1 MIVLKPQSKSML
13 TPEELFHEKIY
24 WLNQLSGEL
33 PETNLILDYVRPLRD
48 EGNNKTLSFDLS
60 QELSAAIFKFTQGSN
75 LSIYLVLVSAL
86 KIVLHKYTGNHD
98 IIVGSPLYK
107 QASHSGLTKTVV
119 PLRTLVTTQLTFREF
134 LLHVKNTVVG
144 AYSHPHYPLSELVR
158 LLNLPQSQNRCPIF
172 DIVVLWDRIHS
183 TSDRETLNNDITVS
197 GLVKGENIRL
207 TIDYNGSLYRE
218 KTIKLMSQTYKNILG
233 CIFEDIHIKL
243 QDILFLKESDRHQ
256 LLKEFNNNSRTYPL
270 DQTINQLFE
279 QQVKRVS
286 KSRAVVDNT
295 RHLTYKYLN
304 NKANQLAKLLRNLG
318 IKAGEFVGILK
329 DRDINFAI
337 AILAIYKA
345 GGAYVPIDSTYPP
358 DRIKY
363 MLSNSEVRVLL
374 TDVSFLNNLAD
385 LSEQCSHLK
394 SLICLD
400 AKPDPRLRDK
410 LAGISLYD
418 PRDFEQ
424 LTTENLEA
432 VNRGIDPAYMLYT
445 SGSTGLPKGAII
457 RQDGA
462 INHIY
467 AQFEA
472 LGFTETF
479 SFLQTAPA
487 SSDISV
493 WQFLAPLLIGGTTVI
508 ADRETVFN
516 PEKLF
521 KVLKSEKIAIAEL
534 VPVVLT
540 SLLNYISRLPTQ
552 QRGLPDLKWMMVTG
566 ESVSVELINQWLHLY
581 PSIHVVNAYG
591 PTEAADDITQLIVEK
606 PLPANQRTVPIGKP
620 LANLTLYILDSQ
632 MQLVP
637 IGVPGEICVS
647 GVGVGNGYWKDEEKT
662 NLSFVSNPFP
672 NPKKNNH
679 DLLYKTGDLGRWLPD
694 GTIEFLGR
702 IGSQVKIRGFRIELG
717 EIEAVLSQHPAV
729 QEVVVVTQ
737 DDERGSQRLVAYT
750 VANTE
755 PAPTFSEL
763 GSFLKEKLPDYM
775 IPYAFVFL
783 TSLPITPSGKVDRN
797 ALPVPDNF
805 RPDLDIAYVM
815 PRNEVEQTI
824 AQIWQDILG
833 VEKVGIHDNFFE
845 LGGHS
850 LLATQVISQ
859 MRKAFQ
865 VELPLRHLFEA
876 PTVADQGFA
885 IQQKQGEKNTQNLN
899 PISKIERENAEQVL
913 ANLNQMSEQDVDS
926 LLQEMLAEQ
935 EVNL

>member
-1 MIVLKPQSKSML
+1 ML

>member
-1 MIVLKPQSKSML
+1 ML

-48 EGNNKTLSFDLS
+48 EGNNKSLSFDLS

-86 KIVLHKYTGNHD
+86 KIVLHKYTGNND

-134 LLHVKNTVVG
+134 LLHVKDTVVA

-158 LLNLPQSQNRCPIF
+158 LLNLPQSQNHCSIF

-183 TSDRETLNNDITVS
+183 TSDLETLNNDITVS
-197 GLVKGENIRL
+197 GLVKDENIRL
-207 TIDYNGSLYRE
+207 TIDYNGSLFRE
-218 KTIKLMSQTYKNILG
+218 RTIKLMIQTYKNILE

-256 LLKEFNNNSRTYPL
+256 LLEEFNNNSRTYPL

-295 RHLTYKYLN
+295 RHLTYQDFNK
-304 NKANQLAKLLRNLG
+304 KANQLAKLLRNLG
-318 IKAGEFVGILK
+318 IQAGEFVGILK

-363 MLSNSEVRVLL
+363 MLSNSEVRVIL
-374 TDVSFLNNLAD
+374 TDSSFLHHWAA

-400 AKPDPRLRDK
+400 AQPDPRLRDK

-432 VNRGIDPAYMLYT
+432 VNRRIDPAYMLYT

-479 SFLQTAPA
+479 NFLQTAPA

-534 VPVVLT
+534 VPVVLS

-620 LANLTLYILDSQ
+620 LANLTLYILNPQ

-647 GVGVGNGYWKDEEKT
+647 GVGVGNGYWKDPEKT
-662 NLSFVSNPFP
+662 NLSFVPNPFP
-672 NPKKNNH
+672 NPKKTNH

-702 IGSQVKIRGFRIELG
+702 IGSQVKIRGFRVELG

-729 QEVVVVTQ
+729 QEGVVVTQ
-737 DDERGSQRLVAYT
+737 DDTWGNQRLVAYP
-750 VANTE
+750 VANIE
-755 PAPTFSEL
+755 PAPTASEL
-763 GSFLKEKLPDYM
+763 RSFLKEKLPDYM
-775 IPYAFVFL
+775 IPSAFV
-783 TSLPITPSGKVDRN
+783 SLAALPLTPSGKVDRS
-797 ALPVPDNF
+797 ALPLPDKF
-805 RPDLDIAYVM
+805 RPDLDVAYVM
-815 PRNEVEQTI
+815 PRNQVEQTI
-824 AQIWQDILG
+824 AKIWQDILG
-833 VEKVGIHDNFFE
+833 VKQVGIHDNFFE

-859 MRKAFQ
+859 MRKVFQ

-885 IQQKQGEKNTQNLN
+885 IQQKQGNKDPHSLNT
-899 PISKIERENAEQVL
+899 ISKVERENTEQL
-913 ANLNQMSEQDVDS
+913 LENLDQMSEQDVDA

-935 EVNL
+935 EVNS